1 MFTICEVQLNH
12 LICTSIDE
20 ASAFIQANAA
30 SPIEVVTI
38 ITSTALSTGSGAR
51 NYVNKTRAWRA
62 TGLSADLVVAV
73 CRTGQRYK
81 GKKKAKHAFDHILMK
96 LMIMKTYLNGGY

>member
-1 MFTICEVQLNH
+1 MNH

-30 SPIEVVTI
+30 SPIEVAAIV
-38 ITSTALSTGSGAR
+38 TSTALSTGSGAG
-51 NYVNKTRAWRA
+51 NDVNQAGAWRA
-62 TGLSADLVVAV
+62 TGLSTNLVVAV

-81 GKKKAKHAFDHILMK
+81 RENM
-96 LMIMKTYLNGGY
+96 YLIAY